1 MANVNTYTAHM
12 TAATLLNAN
21 QLTALVITKIAG
33 NEVSTEVNGATVHD
47 REAYEN
53 VALKIQANLAHIV
66 D

>member
-1 MANVNTYTAHM
+1 MANVNSYTAHV

-21 QLTALVITKIAG
+21 ALTALVIKKIAG
-33 NEVSTEVNGATVHD
+33 NEVSTEINGATVED
-47 REAYEN
+47 CEAYEN